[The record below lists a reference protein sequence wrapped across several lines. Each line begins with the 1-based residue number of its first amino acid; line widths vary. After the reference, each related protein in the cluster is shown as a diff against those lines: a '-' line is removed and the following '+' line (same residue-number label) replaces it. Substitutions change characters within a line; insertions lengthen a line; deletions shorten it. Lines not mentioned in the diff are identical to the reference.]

1 MRKLKILLV
10 EDEPVLVDLFRDKFS
25 KEGFDI
31 LIAFD
36 SESGLQ
42 TARME
47 KPALIILDILLPTRN
62 GIDFLKKL
70 RAEGEISKIPV
81 FVYSCFDAPDIKNE
95 ALKLGVID
103 YLLKTKYNPEQL
115 VEKIRDYLHKNGE
128 SIEQGV

>member
-1 MRKLKILLV
+1 MRRVKILLI

-31 LIAFD
+31 ITAFD

-42 TARME
+42 IARIE
-47 KPALIILDILLPTRN
+47 RPDLIILDILLPTRN

-70 RAEGEISKIPV
+70 RAEKEVSKTPV
-81 FVYSCFDAPDIKNE
+81 LVYSCLDTPDIKNE

-103 YLLKTKYNPEQL
+103 YLLKTKYTPDQL
-115 VEKIRDYLHKNGE
+115 VEKIKEYLNKNDKD
-128 SIEQGV
+128 IK